1 MLMSMLKLGS
11 NLGVDMNKNIDV
23 LDIKLAGCVSCPKF
37 PWCSMMPD
45 ECEADPI
52 SEDELKGVTID
63 GTFGES
69 LDW

>member
-1 MLMSMLKLGS
+1 MLMNMLKLGN
-11 NLGVDMNKNIDV
+11 NLEVDMNKDINV

-37 PWCSMMPD
+37 PWCTLMPD

-52 SEDELKGVTID
+52 SEDELKGEVN
-63 GTFGES
+63 GTYSES

>member
-1 MLMSMLKLGS
+1 MLMSMLRLGS
-11 NLGVDMNKNIDV
+11 SLGVDMNKNIDI

-52 SEDELKGVTID
+52 SEDELKGVTIN

>member
-1 MLMSMLKLGS
+1 MFMNMLKLGNS
-11 NLGVDMNKNIDV
+11 LGADMSKDINV

-37 PWCSMMPD
+37 PWCTLMPD

-52 SEDELKGVTID
+52 SEDELKGETN
-63 GTFGES
+63 GAYSES

>member
-1 MLMSMLKLGS
+1 
-11 NLGVDMNKNIDV
+11 MNKDIDV
-23 LDIKLAGCVSCPKF
+23 LDIRLVECVSCPKW
-37 PWCSMMPD
+37 PWCSMIPD

-52 SEDELKGVTID
+52 SEDELKGVTVN

>member
-1 MLMSMLKLGS
+1 MS
-11 NLGVDMNKNIDV
+11 NDINV

-37 PWCSMMPD
+37 PWCTLMPD

-52 SEDELKGVTID
+52 SEDELKGEIN
-63 GTFGES
+63 GAYSES

>member
-1 MLMSMLKLGS
+1 MS
-11 NLGVDMNKNIDV
+11 KNINV

-37 PWCSMMPD
+37 PWCTLMPD

-52 SEDELKGVTID
+52 SEDELKGEVN
-63 GTFGES
+63 GTYSES

>member
-1 MLMSMLKLGS
+1 MLMNMLKLGN
-11 NLGVDMNKNIDV
+11 NLEVDMNKDINV

-37 PWCSMMPD
+37 PWCTLMPD

-52 SEDELKGVTID
+52 SEDELKGEVN
-63 GTFGES
+63 GAYSES

>member
-1 MLMSMLKLGS
+1 MLMNMLKLGS
-11 NLGVDMNKNIDV
+11 SLRVDMNKDIDV
-23 LDIKLAGCVSCPKF
+23 LDIRLVECASCPKW
-37 PWCSMMPD
+37 PWCSMIPD

>member
-1 MLMSMLKLGS
+1 MLMNMLKLGNS
-11 NLGVDMNKNIDV
+11 LGVDMSKDINV

-37 PWCSMMPD
+37 PWCTLMPD

-52 SEDELKGVTID
+52 DEDELKGETN
-63 GTFGES
+63 GAYSES

>member
-1 MLMSMLKLGS
+1 MLMNMLKLGNS
-11 NLGVDMNKNIDV
+11 LEVDMSKDINV

-37 PWCSMMPD
+37 PWCTLMPD

-52 SEDELKGVTID
+52 SEDELKGEVN
-63 GTFGES
+63 GTYSES

>member
-1 MLMSMLKLGS
+1 MLMNMLKLGN
-11 NLGVDMNKNIDV
+11 NLGVDMNKDINV

-37 PWCSMMPD
+37 PWCTLMPD

-52 SEDELKGVTID
+52 SEDELKGETN
-63 GTFGES
+63 GAYSES

>member
-1 MLMSMLKLGS
+1 MNFTENLMIMQNFKEC
-11 NLGVDMNKNIDV
+11 NKC
-23 LDIKLAGCVSCPKF
+23 KKW
-37 PWCSMMPD
+37 PWCSMIPD